1 MHEEELAW
9 GHMASQSRFLGRHA
23 WGLSN
28 HVNVPHTAF
37 RAHLCPQEVS
47 CSLGFAYP
55 SPLVNHLQD
64 RHTIWFIG
72 VPPGFKHDMWEGA
85 GKSFWV
91 DLCWHKPR
99 GRFPLAQMG
108 SGLSLLPLQPAR
120 LDFITKQEGLS
131 GWKQSFFFPSPPSW
145 GLVRTPSQNVSALK
159 HHLRTSYIH

>member
-1 MHEEELAW
+1 MHAEALAW
-9 GHMASQSRFLGRHA
+9 GHMASQSWFLGRHA

-28 HVNVPHTAF
+28 RVNVPHTAL
-37 RAHLCPQEVS
+37 RAHLLPQDVS

-55 SPLVNHLQD
+55 SPSVNHLQD
-64 RHTIWFIG
+64 RHTTWFIG
-72 VPPGFKHDMWEGA
+72 VPPGLKHDMWEGA
-85 GKSFWV
+85 RKSFWV

-108 SGLSLLPLQPAR
+108 SGFSLLPLQPAR
-120 LDFITKQEGLS
+120 LDFITKQEGPS

>member
-9 GHMASQSRFLGRHA
+9 GHMASQSCFLGRHA

-37 RAHLCPQEVS
+37 RAHLWPQEVS

-99 GRFPLAQMG
+99 GRFPLPQMG